1 MHYNG
6 CMSSSP
12 HQFGP
17 HAAHLPAAPIQRRAH
32 TRRPHLNLAEYDAR
46 VKGEDELR
54 AALVK
59 LQAAKAKLE
68 VDPENADFQKAV
80 RLVEIDV
87 QSTTQM
93 ARLLKSP
100 NVDAILAEF
109 ASKPVPAAA
118 PVPASA
124 VTTGSDEQKA
134 TGSQGTGQGGPSDK
148 DVNVQLTTKLAL
160 LVEMAPKAALKKALQ
175 AIATKD
181 APDTVKLAEMRKLLA
196 EAGINV

>member
-100 NVDAILAEF
+100 NVDAILACPLLHR
-109 ASKPVPAAA
+109 SLLPLSPLAAMNKR
-118 PVPASA
+118 P
-124 VTTGSDEQKA
+124 
-134 TGSQGTGQGGPSDK
+134 
-148 DVNVQLTTKLAL
+148 LAAR
-160 LVEMAPKAALKKALQ
+160 ERGKAARL
-175 AIATKD
+175 TK
-181 APDTVKLAEMRKLLA
+181 T
-196 EAGINV
+196 